1 MKKIITI
8 LAVFGMFSL
17 QGCTINDS
25 DTIDNDTIAE
35 VFQLNNASFSY
46 NDNDGYNIYEELN
59 PIIFDED
66 VILIY
71 RKIGNISGTNAPIW
85 QLIPRTI
92 FLDNGRELDYDFDF
106 SVEDFTIYAR
116 GNYDLSLTPQYL
128 NKQTF
133 RIVIV
138 PGSKSGS
145 AKYANKNEFSDYNA
159 VIKKY
164 KIDDSKVKILN

>member
-8 LAVFGMFSL
+8 LAVIGMFSL
-17 QGCTINDS
+17 QGCTVTDS
-25 DTIDNDTIAE
+25 NTLDNDTIAE
-35 VFQLNNASFSY
+35 VFQLNNASFNY
-46 NDNDGYNIYEELN
+46 NVDDGYNIYEVLN
-59 PIIFDED
+59 PILYDED

-71 RKIGNISGTNAPIW
+71 RQIGSISATNAPIW

-92 FLDNGRELDYDFDF
+92 FLNNGRELDYDFDF
-106 SVEDFTIYAR
+106 SKGDFTIYAK

-128 NKQTF
+128 NNQTF

-145 AKYANKNEFSDYNA
+145 AKYANKNVFSDYNA

-164 KIDDSKVKILN
+164 KIDDSNVKVLN

>member
-8 LAVFGMFSL
+8 LVVIGMFSL

-46 NDNDGYNIYEELN
+46 NVNDGYNIYEELN
-59 PIIFDED
+59 PILFDED

-71 RKIGNISGTNAPIW
+71 RKIGSISGTNAPIW

-128 NKQTF
+128 NNQTF

-145 AKYANKNEFSDYNA
+145 AKYANKNAFSDYNA
-159 VIKKY
+159 VIKMY

>member
-8 LAVFGMFSL
+8 LAVIGMFSL
-17 QGCTINDS
+17 QGCTIDDS

-35 VFQLNNASFSY
+35 VFQLNNASFNY
-46 NDNDGYNIYEELN
+46 NVDDGFNIYQLLS
-59 PIIFDED
+59 PMLYDED

-71 RKIGNISGTNAPIW
+71 RQIGSISATNAPIW
-85 QLIPRTI
+85 QQIPRTI
-92 FLDNGRELDYDFDF
+92 FLENGRELDYDFDF
-106 SVEDFTIYAR
+106 SKGDFTIYAR
-116 GNYDLSLTPQYL
+116 GNYDVRLTPQYL
-128 NKQTF
+128 NNQTF

-164 KIDDSKVKILN
+164 KIDDSNVKILN